1 MDRKKTEN
9 EKLNRET
16 TVTEKKLEQIGK
28 INLDLTYYPGEDF
41 YCDGAIEDELLRIAR
56 DYSVVEYPK
65 IIEES
70 RNWEILYHLSKQRE
84 NIVEWLPITK
94 DMKVFV

>member
-1 MDRKKTEN
+1 MDKNKTEN

-41 YCDGAIEDELLRIAR
+41 YCDGAI
-56 DYSVVEYPK
+56 
-65 IIEES
+65 
-70 RNWEILYHLSKQRE
+70 
-84 NIVEWLPITK
+84 
-94 DMKVFV
+94 